1 MKIMELVLNALFK
14 KGLLYEGENVNIEA
28 YIPVKDPRFDMGI
41 VTPNDVENSFIK
53 IVMGA
58 DNMTI
63 RVEKE
68 NKDVI

>member
-1 MKIMELVLNALFK
+1 MKITEIALNALFK
-14 KGLLYEGENVNIEA
+14 KGLLYEGENVNIET

-63 RVEKE
+63 RIEKGE
-68 NKDVI
+68 